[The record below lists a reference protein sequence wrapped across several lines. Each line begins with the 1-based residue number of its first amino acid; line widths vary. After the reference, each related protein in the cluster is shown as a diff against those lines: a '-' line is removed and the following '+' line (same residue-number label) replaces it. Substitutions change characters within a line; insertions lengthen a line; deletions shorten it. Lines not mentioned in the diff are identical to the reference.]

1 MNTFN
6 KIMGVSFTILIGII
20 VFFMGVKTKMEGNPN
35 SIYQVYLNGES
46 IGLIE
51 NKQELLDLI
60 DKEQV
65 EIKEKYNVDKV
76 YPPSGLDIQD
86 VVTYDTN
93 ISSATSVYEKIKH
106 EEPFTVSGYQI
117 TINYDNEKDDS
128 SENKKDEPDTKEEKK
143 EVKKAVKMNVLKK
156 SDFEEGFYNTI
167 AAFIGSETLDKYKN
181 GTQVEVK
188 DTGST
193 IENVY
198 WNEDIKIKE
207 AYLSTEDYIYTNSDD
222 ISKYLLFGTL
232 NDGEKYTVRDG
243 DDISS
248 VAEANNLNVDEF
260 LVANPEF
267 TSANVLLTAGQEVN
281 TALIDPVV
289 SIVYEEEKIEDVE
302 VPFEIEYQD
311 DDTKYKG
318 TYETIQEGENGQTRV
333 TEKIQ
338 YINGEIQ
345 GLYITN
351 KTELT
356 PAVKKIVKRGT
367 KANSYSQGGYQFY
380 DVSFTND
387 AWQWP
392 TITPYV
398 ITSRFAYRWGS
409 LHKGVDISGCGYGS
423 PIYAVGDGI
432 VVETGYHSSMGYY
445 VYLQHSN
452 NYYSIYMHLA
462 KYSVSVGQTLSRG
475 QQLGTM
481 GNSGFSTG
489 THLHLGVSIGY
500 PYEGGK
506 FINPCGSLFSC

>member
-6 KIMGVSFTILIGII
+6 RIMSISVTILLSIV
-20 VFFMGVKTKMEGNPN
+20 VFFMGVRTKVEGTPK
-35 SIYQVYLNGES
+35 SLYQVYLNGEN
-46 IGLIE
+46 IGLLE

-60 DKEQV
+60 DKEQT
-65 EIKEKYNVDKV
+65 EIKNKYKVDKV
-76 YPPSGLDIQD
+76 YPPSGLDIQEI
-86 VVTYDTN
+86 VTFDDTISTAN
-93 ISSATSVYEKIKH
+93 IVYEKIKDK
-106 EEPFTVSGYQI
+106 EPFTISGYQV
-117 TINYDNEKDDS
+117 TINYKDNKSTKNEQ
-128 SENKKDEPDTKEEKK
+128 ETDTEEKK
-143 EVKKAVKMNVLKK
+143 EPVVMNVLKK

-167 AAFIGSETLDKYKN
+167 AAFVGSDTLEKYKN
-181 GTQVEVK
+181 DTQIEIT
-188 DTGST
+188 DTGSN

-207 AYLSTEDYIYTNSDD
+207 NYLSTEDYIYTNSSD

-232 NDGEKYTVRDG
+232 KEESKYKVKDG
-243 DDISS
+243 DSITS

-267 TSANVLLTAGQEVN
+267 TSPNVLLTQGQEVN
-281 TALIDPVV
+281 TALINPIVN
-289 SIVYEEEKIEDVE
+289 IVYEEEKIEDVE
-302 VPFEIEYQD
+302 VPFETEYQD
-311 DDTKYKG
+311 DDTKYRG
-318 TYETIQEGENGQTRV
+318 TNETLQEGENGTTRV

-356 PAVKKIVKRGT
+356 PTVNKIVKRGT
-367 KANSYSQGGYQFY
+367 KAPEYSSGGYEFY

-387 AWQWP
+387 TWSWP

-409 LHKGVDISGCGYGS
+409 LHKGIDISGCGYGS
-423 PIYAVGDGI
+423 PVFAVGDGI
-432 VVETGYHSSMGYY
+432 VVETGYHSSMGTY
-445 VYLQHSN
+445 VYVQHGN
-452 NYYSIYMHLA
+452 NYFTQYMHLA
-462 KYSVSVGQTLSRG
+462 KYTVSVGQTVARG
-475 QQLGTM
+475 QQVGTM

-500 PYEGGK
+500 PYQGGK
-506 FINPCGSLFSC
+506 FVNPCGSIFSC